1 MAISEHIGCQKWLP
15 YKSLYL
21 TKILKYITLV
31 LDDYIAFVTSSVCK
45 QN

>member
-1 MAISEHIGCQKWLP
+1 MTISERIGCQEWLP

-21 TKILKYITLV
+21 TKILKHLTLF
-31 LDDYIAFVTSSVCK
+31 LDDYITFVTSICK